1 MKLVNESN
9 EQLWFRVEPG
19 TLEASLRE
27 LKRVLPKL
35 RWRSGHSVAQFRKC
49 AGRLASDSAVR
60 PVLLCVEPGP
70 HLAWDDCDD
79 APATPAELARL
90 TARFNPP
97 PRIGIPELKEAGA
110 CAAGLRWFRKTFAGP
125 VPPATLAAALR
136 AEGRNGWADWL
147 AENLSCA

>member
-1 MKLVNESN
+1 MKLVYESN
-9 EQLWFRVEPG
+9 EQLRFRVEPG

-27 LKRVLPKL
+27 LKRVLPEL
-35 RWRSGHSVAQFRKC
+35 RWRSGDPVARFRKC
-49 AGRLASDSAVR
+49 ADGLADESAVR

-70 HLAWDDCDD
+70 HLAWDNCDD

-90 TARFNPP
+90 AARFNPS

-125 VPPATLAAALR
+125 VPREVLETALK
-136 AEGRNGWADWL
+136 ADRLPDWIRWL
-147 AENLSCA
+147 ETSLP